1 MNPMIDFLF
10 DAMLTVIRTGG
21 YALVVAVAAE
31 LLVLLLNALRVP
43 KRIGYLLLC
52 VVLLRMLVPAG
63 IPSPFSIFNLAFV
76 QDSVDMKYQIPDNGG
91 YVGDYDIAIQGSDA
105 YDDALYAGLT
115 PNDRSDLPYRYIYY
129 TETENG

>member
-52 VVLLRMLVPAG
+52 VVLLRMLIPTG

-76 QDSVDMKYQIPDNGG
+76 QDSVNMKYQIPDNGG
-91 YVGDYDIAIQGSDA
+91 YVGD
-105 YDDALYAGLT
+105 
-115 PNDRSDLPYRYIYY
+115 
-129 TETENG
+129 

>member
-10 DAMLTVIRTGG
+10 DAMLAVIRTGG

-52 VVLLRMLVPAG
+52 VVLLRMLVPTG
-63 IPSPFSIFNLAFV
+63 IPSPISIFNLAFV
-76 QDSVDMKYQIPDNGG
+76 QDSVDMKYQIADNGG

-105 YDDALYAGLT
+105 YDDALYAGLP
-115 PNDRSDLPYRYIYY
+115 PNDRSDLPYRYI
-129 TETENG
+129 